1 MCLEVL
7 LQAGGVSAHG
17 TSKRLL
23 ACVCTDVAVPVRGP
37 VKGLPAKWTRVG
49 RACTCPHLVVVVGV
63 GGGVGGGVVVL
74 LLVEGVLGVQW
85 G

>member
-1 MCLEVL
+1 MCFQVL
-7 LQAGGVSAHG
+7 LEAGGVSAHG
-17 TSKRLL
+17 AAEWLL
-23 ACVCTDVAVPVRGP
+23 ACVCTDVSVPVRRP

-49 RACTCPHLVVVVGV
+49 RACTRPHLVVVVSCGV
-63 GGGVGGGVVVL
+63 DGGVVVL